1 MQSVRSTACAA
12 TLYTKWRWL
21 KNTFQSKCQ
30 TSNTVHKCSKHI
42 CPMHSQSARRTWPK
56 SFPTL
61 TLRLCWYNGRW
72 KTSLCK
78 SGKLDSINPF
88 LKWLTQN
95 EFFSWQKCMF
105 PVKSHFEAVF
115 NLYFNSWQDQKRAR
129 QIHTLE
135 RVATLLVAS
144 WRSERPQL
152 LQKFTRN
159 NETKKGRKDD
169 TNIHVWES
177 KFYIP
182 FQPPRTGIKQSEQ
195 FNTIILRILRSRLES
210 QNWNLLNC
218 FPIVNE
224 VSAGVPTPPDSGKTP
239 QLRTSK

>member
-72 KTSLCK
+72 KTSLFK

-95 EFFSWQKCMF
+95 EFFSWQKWNAC
-105 PVKSHFEAVF
+105 S
-115 NLYFNSWQDQKRAR
+115 
-129 QIHTLE
+129 
-135 RVATLLVAS
+135 
-144 WRSERPQL
+144 QL
-152 LQKFTRN
+152 KA
-159 NETKKGRKDD
+159 
-169 TNIHVWES
+169 IS
-177 KFYIP
+177 KLFSIS
-182 FQPPRTGIKQSEQ
+182 IS
-195 FNTIILRILRSRLES
+195 I
-210 QNWNLLNC
+210 
-218 FPIVNE
+218 
-224 VSAGVPTPPDSGKTP
+224 AGKTKNGRAKSTRWSVWQPCWLRHDARNAPSCFKSSPETMKPKKAGKMTQTSMCGSPNSIYLSNP
-239 QLRTSK
+239 QERASNKANNLIPSYCASCGVVWSHKTGTF